1 MCVMQGV
8 YRAHMVRK
16 RVEMPHHR
24 RERVVRVLQGAYRAH
39 LARAEHLR
47 RIKLQK
53 HAQLGRRKV
62 AAVQM
67 LQRVYRG
74 HVARRVFGGVRAE
87 RDALQPQIDAATA
100 IKRVL
105 LCYLYRSAYRAAIY
119 ELEQRARQFN
129 QGELEERLK
138 DEGLWEDEGQQIA
151 QDAAQLGEEERLAH
165 SAADAPER
173 HAHTAATDATVSS
186 VKPRTAH
193 MLDAEDVGDAQVM
206 VIADSRPQ
214 TEHVTRPHTTAMP
227 DQGEEDVDD
236 AAERGHGEA
245 RPGTQYTAP
254 EGLEAGGGRLQT
266 GGAEVLRLDEE
277 RAGEGQDA
285 HGDDA
290 STREPRWVGDEGGEE
305 GAADGG
311 GAARAHMSEVER
323 RAEVERAIAAAERA
337 STGGSAMLP
346 SVVSWSPPRTGAPRT
361 AAEEVEAVEGI
372 APPAPPTGEAMPEP
386 LTMVLDLDF
395 EMWDDVVES
404 MWKKKVCAVATMLG
418 PDDLE
423 VVRVSAGSVVVEAMI
438 YSPLWRDA
446 LAVLHADLAKGKEGV
461 LWDSVKALSLVSP
474 LSPPAEPAAAAHD
487 ASDADVAR
495 PSHASAPAPA
505 PAAPAAAAEA
515 GAEAEAAANTA
526 APSSDATPAAA
537 HDVTPS
543 DQTAPAEAR
552 GGAMMPS
559 MVSWNA
565 SLKAPRAEA
574 EAPPAAEVCN
584 SVTRDLFIWQYM
596 IRSLFLGLFYLYY
609 YIICRCLSTDTLAYL
624 RYASVSKVPHCMY
637 A

>member
-1 MCVMQGV
+1 MQGV

-290 STREPRWVGDEGGEE
+290 STREPRWVGDEGGEV
-305 GAADGG
+305 AQRMA
-311 GAARAHMSEVER
+311 AARRARTCR
-323 RAEVERAIAAAERA
+323 RRSGALRLSALSLLRSARLRAAV
-337 STGGSAMLP
+337 P
-346 SVVSWSPPRTGAPRT
+346 CCPRSCRGAPR
-361 AAEEVEAVEGI
+361 E
-372 APPAPPTGEAMPEP
+372 
-386 LTMVLDLDF
+386 
-395 EMWDDVVES
+395 
-404 MWKKKVCAVATMLG
+404 LG
-418 PDDLE
+418 PRARRRRRWKRWRGLRPLRRRR
-423 VVRVSAGSVVVEAMI
+423 VR
-438 YSPLWRDA
+438 
-446 LAVLHADLAKGKEGV
+446 
-461 LWDSVKALSLVSP
+461 
-474 LSPPAEPAAAAHD
+474 
-487 ASDADVAR
+487 
-495 PSHASAPAPA
+495 
-505 PAAPAAAAEA
+505 
-515 GAEAEAAANTA
+515 
-526 APSSDATPAAA
+526 
-537 HDVTPS
+537 
-543 DQTAPAEAR
+543 
-552 GGAMMPS
+552 
-559 MVSWNA
+559 
-565 SLKAPRAEA
+565 
-574 EAPPAAEVCN
+574 
-584 SVTRDLFIWQYM
+584 
-596 IRSLFLGLFYLYY
+596 
-609 YIICRCLSTDTLAYL
+609 RCLS
-624 RYASVSKVPHCMY
+624 P
-637 A
+637 